1 LFDRILIV
9 CTGNVCRSPM
19 AEALLSHRMRLL
31 GRSASVSSAG
41 VAALVGS
48 PAAPLAITLVR
59 ERGLDLTSHRARQL
73 TPELVRAAEL
83 VLVMEKAQER
93 AVEEIAPAAR
103 GRVHRLGRL
112 GGFDVPDPF
121 RQGRDAFERSL
132 GLIDRGL
139 SDFEKAFWSG
149 TP

>member
-1 LFDRILIV
+1 
-9 CTGNVCRSPM
+9 M

-31 GRSASVSSAG
+31 GRSTTVSSAG
-41 VAALVGS
+41 LAALVGS
-48 PAAPLAITLVR
+48 PAAPLAISLVG

-73 TPELVRAAEL
+73 TAALVCAADL

-93 AVEEIAPAAR
+93 AVEEIAPEGR
-103 GRVHRLGRL
+103 GRVHRLGRF

-121 RQGRDAFERSL
+121 RQGRAAFERAL
-132 GLIDRGL
+132 ALIDRGL

>member
-1 LFDRILIV
+1 
-9 CTGNVCRSPM
+9 M

-31 GRSASVSSAG
+31 GRSAAVSSAG
-41 VAALVGS
+41 LAALVGA
-48 PAAPLAITLVR
+48 PAEPLAISLVR

-73 TPELVRAAEL
+73 TAPLIRAAEL
-83 VLVMEKAQER
+83 LLVMEKDQER

-103 GRVHRLGRL
+103 GRVHRLGRF

-121 RQGRDAFERSL
+121 RQGREAFERAL
-132 GLIDRGL
+132 ALIEQGLA
-139 SDFEKAFWSG
+139 DFEKAFWSG